1 VFEDL
6 DGNGVQ
12 NVFLGEMGLA
22 GWTVELHNP
31 DGSVVTTT
39 TDVDGAYMFS
49 QLQDGSYAV
58 CVPSVGVM
66 SRRPQR
72 RMQVIRAAVGAGR
85 SSSKVSL
92 RCGVDR
98 TLVRSC
104 RNKTHS

>member
-1 VFEDL
+1 VGTVFEDL

-12 NVFLGEMGLA
+12 NVFAGEMGLA

-58 CVPSVGVM
+58 CVPSVGGYVQT
-66 SRRPQR
+66 SPAQD
-72 RMQVIRAAVGAGR
+72 A
-85 SSSKVSL
+85 SHP
-92 RCGVDR
+92 CGGWGWPF
-98 TLVRSC
+98 LVQGQFEMWGGS
-104 RNKTHS
+104 NFGEKMP